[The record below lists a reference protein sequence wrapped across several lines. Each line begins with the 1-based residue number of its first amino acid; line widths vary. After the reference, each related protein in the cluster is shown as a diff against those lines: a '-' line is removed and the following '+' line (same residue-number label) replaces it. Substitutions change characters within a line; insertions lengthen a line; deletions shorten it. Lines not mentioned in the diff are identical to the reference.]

1 LIALATDAAAEAART
16 ARDDPAYIGALK
28 LLSESLLDTCQ
39 PGVS

>member
-1 LIALATDAAAEAART
+1 MVSPFDRESGRA
-16 ARDDPAYIGALK
+16 DPDYIGALK